1 MCILIVEFPLV
12 NDADRLAL
20 TARDGLRRHQ
30 VNLGPDTEHGA
41 QGRLEVLFH
50 ALDLAHQVGELIGAD
65 LNIHVEVTYTQY
77 IVLLALWEYG
87 KTTVGELCRALYLDC
102 GTLTPL
108 LKKMEENGWVV
119 RTRSKGDERVV
130 NVSLTDTGW
139 KMREQVKNLP
149 EQVGGCI
156 AMPREDLY
164 TLYTLLRR
172 LLETVE

>member
-1 MCILIVEFPLV
+1 MGIQEEKKRTDDYPQLKLEGQLCFPLYAAARKIV
-12 NDADRLAL
+12 NVYNPLL
-20 TARDGLRRHQ
+20 KQIGL
-30 VNLGPDTEHGA
+30 
-41 QGRLEVLFH
+41 
-50 ALDLAHQVGELIGAD
+50 
-65 LNIHVEVTYTQY
+65 TYTQY

-130 NVSLTDTGW
+130 NVSVTDAGW
-139 KMREQVKNLP
+139 KLREQVKELP

>member
-1 MCILIVEFPLV
+1 MGIREEKKRADDYPQLKLEGQLCFPLYAAARKIV
-12 NDADRLAL
+12 NVYNPLL
-20 TARDGLRRHQ
+20 KQIGL
-30 VNLGPDTEHGA
+30 
-41 QGRLEVLFH
+41 
-50 ALDLAHQVGELIGAD
+50 
-65 LNIHVEVTYTQY
+65 TYTQY

-130 NVSLTDTGW
+130 NVSVTDAGW
-139 KMREQVKNLP
+139 KMREQVKDLP